1 MVKNQMTSE
10 GNVSLGKNTQIS
22 RVKTDKEHQVLDK
35 NRQVEVSSKK
45 DIRLVR
51 IVKIIYNYCHPSF
64 CWNNSGKNPS
74 RTKPKKKHR
83 YRRSDNQLFVLSDDQ
98 APRWMRGFLE
108 IFQRSD
114 RWHVDVDLKGLIEVR
129 TQKTLAGLRRRWI
142 YTTQSYGKFILYA
155 MYH

>member
-51 IVKIIYNYCHPSF
+51 IVKIIYNYGHPSF
-64 CWNNSGKNPS
+64 C
-74 RTKPKKKHR
+74 
-83 YRRSDNQLFVLSDDQ
+83 
-98 APRWMRGFLE
+98 
-108 IFQRSD
+108 
-114 RWHVDVDLKGLIEVR
+114 
-129 TQKTLAGLRRRWI
+129 
-142 YTTQSYGKFILYA
+142 
-155 MYH
+155 

>member
-1 MVKNQMTSE
+1 MIMIIVTPLFVETIPEK
-10 GNVSLGKNTQIS
+10 IHP
-22 RVKTDKEHQVLDK
+22 VKTPK
-35 NRQVEVSSKK
+35 RQ
-45 DIRLVR
+45 
-51 IVKIIYNYCHPSF
+51 
-64 CWNNSGKNPS
+64 
-74 RTKPKKKHR
+74 HR

-98 APRWMRGFLE
+98 APRWMPGFPRD
-108 IFQRSD
+108 FQRSD